1 MDVTPVATVTEGQRV
16 TLSCIT
22 SCPLTGPLSYIW
34 YKNDDSVLLE
44 EPNNQLV
51 LEHVT
56 LRHAGNYSCSIR
68 SDQPLRSAQKTLTVQ
83 CTVCI
88 LHPTY
93 LLLIGLHVTAITL

>member
-22 SCPLTGPLSYIW
+22 SCPLTGRPSYIW
-34 YKNDDSVLLE
+34 YQNDVSLLE

-56 LRHAGNYSCSIR
+56 PRHAGNYSCSIGSHR
-68 SDQPLRSAQKTLTVQ
+68 PLRSAQKTLTVQ
-83 CTVCI
+83 CTMCI
-88 LHPTY
+88 LHLT
-93 LLLIGLHVTAITL
+93 